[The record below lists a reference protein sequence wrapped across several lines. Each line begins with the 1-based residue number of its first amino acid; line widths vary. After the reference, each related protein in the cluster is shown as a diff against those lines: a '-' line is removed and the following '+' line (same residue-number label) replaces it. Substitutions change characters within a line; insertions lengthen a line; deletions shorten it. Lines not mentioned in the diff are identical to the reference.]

1 MAQDSMYFEW
11 GMRGKLEEQIKSA
24 AKDGEHLREVI
35 QKLQIDI
42 SKLSAEQIQKNFSKN
57 IDEAEKALYRLLTAK
72 ENIDKALSRNASMRS
87 DGFLG
92 MDESK
97 ILQVSA
103 RLDDIINKLMNIG
116 AEAQLSKTAVKDML
130 SSLSADIA
138 LKEAKSSTSAMDKGL
153 DKQIRERAKAQKE
166 AIKEIEGAF
175 NDADKAAAINAKNQ
189 ERVKDALSKIATA
202 RANLSAASE
211 KGSQQEITHARLLM
225 SMLDGISGKLNAL
238 KGQFLGEKGALDGV
252 LGSGYKGLMR
262 NVSVAIRDLISGML
276 NAGGMSD
283 SQWNT
288 EKALAAQ
295 LERRKDITAAV
306 NEEAAAES
314 RINELIAMR
323 QHRLEMEA
331 QKIRENNEAM
341 QRRAEIEGNSA
352 AWHTRNAEL
361 AAQAERE
368 KELLRLREVI
378 IKRYNDEAAAQERL
392 AAQQERSA
400 QRQRAQNHAR
410 QEATQ
415 ATRKQAEELVRLR
428 MELLRTQAAEL
439 QSLMKNGRGTFG
451 TQQYQQIQDAL
462 RSVRKEMA
470 ELEGVMQRMST
481 YSIRDLFN
489 FGRGTQNWSPLIQNS
504 QAVLTAQ
511 QSIRQLSSEEEKL
524 MQSFERANSSMNNQS
539 VLLGDL
545 QTMVANYLSL
555 WGMKGFLNNII
566 EIGGQL
572 EMQRLSIAAI
582 LGDAAQANDLFEKI
596 KSLAVQSPFGV
607 VELDQYTKQLSAY
620 GFKYN
625 ELYDMTK
632 RLADIS
638 AGAGTE
644 VGRLALALGHVRSE
658 GALTGYTLRQFAMN
672 NIPML
677 GELSKQL
684 TEVEGK
690 LVTTAEIRKRIHNK
704 QIGYEEVEA
713 VIKKLTDEGG
723 MFYNMQEVVSQSV
736 KARFK
741 NLKDSLDIMY
751 GEMAESDLGGELK
764 AVAATLTGLT
774 RHWKELF
781 SVLRAGA
788 IILGSI
794 KLLSIQNRVL
804 LGAEAAAV
812 QKGVTAKVRAHAANI
827 KLASSYRSL
836 TAAEQA
842 FTGARGKA
850 LVVAN
855 ALALSEKKL
864 TAEGVARQVALGRL
878 TKAEAHQAIALAD
891 LTAAEKI
898 HANAIVSN
906 VYTYGRFTGVVNAA
920 AMSFRKLGAAL
931 KGLVWNPLTAIF
943 AVVGIGTELWQRN
956 NEEVERASELND
968 DLFHRAQEGIR
979 NIKDM
984 MGETGMTFTING
996 KAADF
1001 GGIED
1006 LKKGGKFEFRPVDT
1020 LTTAEMV
1027 SAIESWTEFIKDY
1040 ASNKNSILNDAFLDD
1055 AGNIRSTTEQY
1066 ERLGKAVSDTAEAYA
1081 WLKQASDA
1089 AEYGMSSTNTGLF
1102 GGVFNDD
1109 LIENINDYSAAQKDY
1124 NDAVSNSVRQ
1134 HRQFYSA
1141 ILKAARGN
1149 TAFSGT
1155 LKREKIDAEN
1165 LSEQI
1170 KILLG
1175 DQERYA
1181 GAIEAA
1187 RKAAAQGGYV
1197 FNESYMTEDYV
1208 NLGYRGTLA
1217 DYQAEL
1223 TKSRET
1229 MEADID
1235 LFVDGMKQRLQDL
1248 GWNLSD
1254 LTKGQEYAIG
1264 LSIAEIVGK
1273 ASKGTDDV
1281 RNEVVKLTREKFG
1294 IQLDADT
1301 AEAVAKVSQLQQSLE
1316 QLVGHDWHIDIKTA
1330 TNFADV
1336 ISNVRKSYKSA
1347 KEYFENVE
1355 PLMVKM
1361 GIDITGGMKELGL
1374 TKRTAI
1380 LNQWKKDN
1388 PGKNATMFE
1397 QMLQDWDAMAQQ
1409 MNDALDFS
1417 SKTGIGLEDPNKNKH
1432 RNGGNKTDEQLK
1444 KVKERFE
1451 EIKTF
1456 YSEYKKYAK
1465 TYGKEGALVKLE
1477 ALFPD
1482 LKGKDGQHLGRRI
1495 VDDYQNVLKEV
1506 RDSINGNTTER
1517 KKYKQSVS
1525 KLLADIDLDTVK
1537 EQLDKNLKAVEK
1549 EIQERTSQWN
1559 LYKSLLDKTGNK
1571 EFAMNA
1577 FSGGVLW
1584 DDATRGMRQRLEEMV
1599 GKPVTDWDASDESAK
1614 KAFGEGSAALKLY
1627 QEIVKSIRKN
1637 WTDGLND
1644 IAEATSKLMT
1654 TEDKIVKAERE
1665 LAELRG
1671 KYGKND
1677 PRVVAKERE
1686 LGKLQI
1692 EALEQSEPYL
1702 KFYSAIFAMAADEA
1716 EAVGMSIKKN
1726 LVKQLAE
1733 GKINADKYLKSI
1745 KNIDQQLQKM
1755 RGVRSDALTLMTGG
1769 VRGLLEKRSNVYDSK
1784 AATAAIRIQKEQEKI
1799 DKERRAIQNA
1809 ATKEEKMAAQLRL
1822 ISAQANKKFAETELL
1837 DAQKKLGWTQKS
1849 LQQANKVLE
1858 VMELVTGVLDGM
1870 KQSAQQLSDMF
1881 DALGHEHTANTWSD
1895 ISDTIGALS
1904 APVSESVNALKSA
1917 MSGDVGGA
1925 ISHTVGIFTSP
1936 VTAFAKLHD
1945 KKLQRRI
1952 EESERNVR
1960 SLTTA
1965 YQNLQSA
1972 IESALGGIYATGGY
1986 NEMYENLQKQREEI
2000 QRQYD
2005 DEAAKK
2011 KSDKD
2016 KLVDYEQQLKEM
2028 DESIKNFGLDMA
2040 KSLYDIDLHSWASQL
2055 TEAIVGAWEKGEDAA
2070 EAYKD
2075 KVKELMKDLTS
2086 NILTKKVMERAF
2098 DTLGI
2103 DKMISEEMFNT
2114 EGKLS
2119 EDFIPRLTEALLKVG
2134 DVTTDV
2140 ITGVLNELEGKGA
2153 IEKGSESKTSSKV
2166 IQGGFTEQETGLLLS
2181 YVNAIR
2187 GDVSENRMT
2196 LVGILNAVQT
2206 QTEMPVI
2213 ARAQLQQLQ
2222 QVAENTRRNAD
2233 AADRIYEVLHS
2244 NILGANSFQ
2253 IK

>member
-35 QKLQIDI
+35 QKLQVDT
-42 SKLSAEQIQKNFSKN
+42 SKLSAEQVQKNFSKN
-57 IDEAEKALYRLLTAK
+57 INEAEKALYKLLTAK
-72 ENIDKALSRNASMRS
+72 ENVDKALSRNASMRS

-116 AEAQLSKTAVKDML
+116 VEAQLSKTAVKDIL

-166 AIKEIEGAF
+166 AVKEIEGAF

-189 ERVKDALSKIATA
+189 ERVKDALARIATA

-283 SQWNT
+283 SQWNA

-378 IKRYNDEAAAQERL
+378 IKRYNDEAAAQAQATAQKER
-392 AAQQERSA
+392 
-400 QRQRAQNHAR
+400 
-410 QEATQ
+410 ATQ
-415 ATRKQAEELVRLR
+415 AAHKQAQASAETQRNLNKEAGEVVRLR
-428 MELLRTQAAEL
+428 LEMLKTQAVQL
-439 QSLMKNGRGTFG
+439 QGLIKNGKGTFDDA
-451 TQQYQQIQDAL
+451 QLEQYRNAL
-462 RSVRKEMA
+462 RDIVREITTLK
-470 ELEGVMQRMST
+470 GVMDNLGSFTGRNGSG
-481 YSIRDLFN
+481 LLV
-489 FGRGTQNWSPLIQNS
+489 FGSGTNYSPLIAYGQQVLDDSRAVN
-504 QAVLTAQ
+504 VLTDSERKFME
-511 QSIRQLSSEEEKL
+511 SINSASSAL
-524 MQSFERANSSMNNQS
+524 RGHGA
-539 VLLGDL
+539 LLGDL
-545 QTMVANYLSL
+545 QMMATQYLSL
-555 WGMKGFLNNII
+555 WGVRSFLNNII
-566 EIGGQL
+566 ETGGLL
-572 EMQRLSIAAI
+572 EQQRLSIGAI
-582 LGDAAQANDLFEKI
+582 LGSMDKAEVVFGKI
-596 KSLAVQSPFGV
+596 KDLAVKSPFGV
-607 VELDQYTKQLSAY
+607 VQLDTMSKQLTAY
-620 GFKYN
+620 GFEYE
-625 ELYDMTK
+625 ELFDWTK

-638 AGAGTE
+638 AATGTE
-644 VGRLALALGHVRSE
+644 VSRLALALGHVRSE
-658 GALTGYTLRQFAMN
+658 GALSGYTLRQFAMGN
-672 NIPML
+672 VPML
-677 GELSKQL
+677 QKLADNLGITTK
-684 TEVEGK
+684 EVRERTK
-690 LVTTAEIRKRIHNK
+690 KKE
-704 QIGYEEVEA
+704 IGYDEV
-713 VIKKLTDEGG
+713 KKVLQDLTDEGG
-723 MFYNMQEVVSQSV
+723 MFYNAQEVMSEALNA
-736 KARFK
+736 KYK
-741 NLKDSLDIMY
+741 NLRDAFDIMY
-751 GEMAESDLGGELK
+751 GEIAESGVGDLLK
-764 AVAATLTGLT
+764 GIAEALTAGAKEWHRFGTDILFTAGAFGIVKASIAAYQSGMIALSRQMGVLALNTKSYTAAQVQQLATEGAITREQLLRAVASGRLSVEQARLAGATLRVSEATLLQAASSGTVTKAMLGNAMATSRFTVAQLRLMATLRAQGVMFPVLRVGLMGLASGFRAVGAAMKSFLPFLAIGAVVDIFSRWSQQKDAARDAAGET
-774 RHWKELF
+774 ASSMTAQLSDIKSIYDSLSKKKPDDLAVPVKEMTEALKDIGAYSSIQKEVEAADTLEKKYAILYGKTKEL
-781 SVLRAGA
+781 SKGYEEMKA
-788 IILGSI
+788 SI
-794 KLLSIQNRVL
+794 EAYIEAANRVGGGIL
-804 LGAEAAAV
+804 SDNMKKDIEQYGAAV
-812 QKGVTAKVRAHAANI
+812 IDEKVARNSAGKFSDIYTKELEKKLKEDGKWLESKMRDMDWSELFKELSSAEQYGFAQNTLKPTRWIWDSKETSIEKDRYYESSEALMKYIEAMEKTKATREEVMSDMPKYIEYVKLAAESYSSFIAGLDANKMSTWGDDDFKVYAEGVRQWLSSLNVPEEVKEDLKQKFIESFPEDIQVKIKAALENVEAEEKLTGWQADMQAYFDKHGINI
-827 KLASSYRSL
+827 KLSADDSVQS
-836 TAAEQA
+836 
-842 FTGARGKA
+842 
-850 LVVAN
+850 V
-855 ALALSEKKL
+855 EKKL
-864 TAEGVARQVALGRL
+864 QEARKKAQEKMDSMGAIL
-878 TKAEAHQAIALAD
+878 TYWKIKPD
-891 LTAAEKI
+891 LSAVKKFIDDHPT
-898 HANAIVSN
+898 
-906 VYTYGRFTGVVNAA
+906 
-920 AMSFRKLGAAL
+920 L
-931 KGLVWNPLTAIF
+931 KGLIDSVFGDFTKSKS
-943 AVVGIGTELWQRN
+943 
-956 NEEVERASELND
+956 EVE
-968 DLFHRAQEGIR
+968 
-979 NIKDM
+979 
-984 MGETGMTFTING
+984 
-996 KAADF
+996 
-1001 GGIED
+1001 
-1006 LKKGGKFEFRPVDT
+1006 
-1020 LTTAEMV
+1020 
-1027 SAIESWTEFIKDY
+1027 AIDQ
-1040 ASNKNSILNDAFLDD
+1040 AHLD
-1055 AGNIRSTTEQY
+1055 
-1066 ERLGKAVSDTAEAYA
+1066 
-1081 WLKQASDA
+1081 
-1089 AEYGMSSTNTGLF
+1089 TGLS
-1102 GGVFNDD
+1102 VEDD
-1109 LIENINDYSAAQKDY
+1109 
-1124 NDAVSNSVRQ
+1124 
-1134 HRQFYSA
+1134 
-1141 ILKAARGN
+1141 
-1149 TAFSGT
+1149 
-1155 LKREKIDAEN
+1155 
-1165 LSEQI
+1165 
-1170 KILLG
+1170 
-1175 DQERYA
+1175 
-1181 GAIEAA
+1181 
-1187 RKAAAQGGYV
+1187 
-1197 FNESYMTEDYV
+1197 
-1208 NLGYRGTLA
+1208 
-1217 DYQAEL
+1217 
-1223 TKSRET
+1223 
-1229 MEADID
+1229 
-1235 LFVDGMKQRLQDL
+1235 
-1248 GWNLSD
+1248 
-1254 LTKGQEYAIG
+1254 
-1264 LSIAEIVGK
+1264 
-1273 ASKGTDDV
+1273 
-1281 RNEVVKLTREKFG
+1281 
-1294 IQLDADT
+1294 
-1301 AEAVAKVSQLQQSLE
+1301 
-1316 QLVGHDWHIDIKTA
+1316 
-1330 TNFADV
+1330 
-1336 ISNVRKSYKSA
+1336 
-1347 KEYFENVE
+1347 
-1355 PLMVKM
+1355 
-1361 GIDITGGMKELGL
+1361 
-1374 TKRTAI
+1374 
-1380 LNQWKKDN
+1380 KK
-1388 PGKNATMFE
+1388 
-1397 QMLQDWDAMAQQ
+1397 
-1409 MNDALDFS
+1409 
-1417 SKTGIGLEDPNKNKH
+1417 KH

-1482 LKGKDGQHLGRRI
+1482 LKGKDGQHLGSRI
-1495 VDDYQNVLKEV
+1495 VNDYQNVLKEV

-1577 FSGGVLW
+1577 FSDGVLW

-1614 KAFGEGSAALKLY
+1614 KAFGEDSAALKLY
-1627 QEIVKSIRKN
+1627 LEIVKDIRKN
-1637 WTDGLND
+1637 WTDSLNEVATATEKLLTIEEK
-1644 IAEATSKLMT
+1644 IAN
-1654 TEDKIVKAERE
+1654 TENE
-1665 LAELRG
+1665 LADLRRN
-1671 KYGKND
+1671 YGAND
-1677 PRVVAKERE
+1677 PRVIAKERD
-1686 LGKLQI
+1686 LGKLQV
-1692 EALEQSEPYL
+1692 EAFEQSEPYL

-1716 EAVGMSIKKN
+1716 EAVGMSIKEN
-1726 LVKQLAE
+1726 LVNQLAE

-1784 AATAAIRIQKEQEKI
+1784 AAAAAIRIQKEQEKI

-1809 ATKEEKMAAQLRL
+1809 TTKKEKEAAQLRL
-1822 ISAQANKKFAETELL
+1822 ISAQANKKFAETELR
-1837 DAQKKLGWTQKS
+1837 DAQKKLGWTQES
-1849 LQQANKVLE
+1849 LQQANDILA
-1858 VMELVTGVLDGM
+1858 VMELVTGAIEGM

-1881 DALGHEHTANTWSD
+1881 DALGHEHTANKWSD
-1895 ISDTIGALS
+1895 ISDTIGALG
-1904 APVSESVNALKSA
+1904 APVSESANALKSA

-2016 KLVDYEQQLKEM
+2016 KLADYEQQLKEM

-2040 KSLYDIDLHSWASQL
+2040 KALYDIDLHSWASQL
-2055 TEAIVGAWEKGEDAA
+2055 TEVIVGAWEKGEDAA

-2140 ITGVLNELEGKGA
+2140 ITGVLNELEGKGV